1 MLHSMFCSNVQRMCF
16 LTASIYP
23 LVISYVTFK
32 IGGQGSSLGMD
43 GWTLAVSEEMAGR
56 RGWQKEAVD
65 DYEGL

>member
-1 MLHSMFCSNVQRMCF
+1 MCF
-16 LTASIYP
+16 LTATIYP

-32 IGGQGSSLGMD
+32 IGGQGSSLRMD